1 MKPLPLI
8 LAFLPLVAYS
18 LLARLLP
25 TQDFGIAALV
35 AAVIAVVVL
44 VTVRP
49 IWPPKVIQATSFV
62 MFTGLAI
69 AGFVAGHGDD
79 RWLSRWA
86 GGGAA
91 IVMGLVILI
100 LLPVIPFTEQF
111 ARAVTPRKEWGS
123 PVFVRINRV
132 LSAAWG
138 VAIVVLGAS
147 RVVAAIIDRHNPH
160 PRLLVLVFS
169 AVIPLVIII
178 YMLQFSKT
186 YPDRVTH
193 KTA

>member
-1 MKPLPLI
+1 
-8 LAFLPLVAYS
+8 V
-18 LLARLLP
+18 
-25 TQDFGIAALV
+25 V
-35 AAVIAVVVL
+35 AAVIAVIVV

-69 AGFVAGHGDD
+69 AGFVAGHAND

-86 GGGAA
+86 GAGAA
-91 IVMGLVILI
+91 VVMGLVILI
-100 LLPVIPFTEQF
+100 LLPVVRFTEQF
-111 ARAVTPRKEWGS
+111 VRDVTPREQWGS
-123 PVFVRINRV
+123 PTFVRINRV

-138 VAIVVLGAS
+138 IAIVALGAS
-147 RVVAAIIDRHNPH
+147 RVVAAIIDRHSPH
-160 PRLLVLVFS
+160 SRLLVVVFS
-169 AVIPLVIII
+169 AVIPVVIVI

-193 KTA
+193 KTG